1 MTDAKIDINQASEE
15 TLAALPG
22 VGRSKAQRIIQYRE
36 TTRPFTDIMELAA
49 VRGISERMVRRF
61 ADLITVE
68 ATIPAEAQ
76 LVALPQEEADV
87 AKHAE
92 VDEAATT
99 ADPDADTGPLPLIP
113 AIADEEAAAETP
125 LMAAVRQEAEAEEVD
140 EPAVVEASAVAE
152 AEEID
157 EVETA
162 VFTESDTADEDTA
175 PLPDAPVRER
185 PTPSPAAAAAAANQ
199 EAAQRRGRRAA
210 LFGAIGGA
218 IGGVLLTLLVL
229 YLINGSLNYAQ
240 ANAALR
246 QELIYTQ
253 ATQEALA
260 GELTALTSAVDTD
273 LGTVNERLDTADSRL
288 DQTDT
293 AVNNLDSGLSQA
305 QTDIN
310 SLYDTSEALDER
322 LTGVAAAADTFNTF
336 LNGLRDLLF
345 DLQGPPAPVT
355 PTATLTP
362 TLPLTPTLTPTVTPT
377 PIVTPTVDPDSEE
390 NDEVE
395 ADEDEEEEELVA
407 PTPTPTPVPTRTP
420 RPTATPI
427 GSQSDG

>member
-1 MTDAKIDINQASEE
+1 LI
-15 TLAALPG
+15 G
-22 VGRSKAQRIIQYRE
+22 VGSFLNDQTGRHV
-36 TTRPFTDIMELAA
+36 D
-49 VRGISERMVRRF
+49 
-61 ADLITVE
+61 DLITVE

-76 LVALPQEEADV
+76 LIALPEEEVGAVKDD
-87 AKHAE
+87 K

-113 AIADEEAAAETP
+113 TIADEEADTETP
-125 LMAAVRQEAEAEEVD
+125 LMAAVPEEAEPEEVD
-140 EPAVVEASAVAE
+140 EPAVVE

-162 VFTESDTADEDTA
+162 VFAGSDTVDEDTA
-175 PLPDAPVRER
+175 PLPDAPTRER
-185 PTPSPAAAAAAANQ
+185 QTPSPAPAAAAANH

-229 YLINGSLNYAQ
+229 FLINGSLNYAQ

-246 QELIYTQ
+246 QELVNTQ
-253 ATQEALA
+253 ATQEAMA

-293 AVNNLDSGLSQA
+293 AVGNLDSSLSQT
-305 QTDIN
+305 QTDITT
-310 SLYDTSEALDER
+310 LYDTSEALDER

-336 LNGLRDLLF
+336 LNGLRDLLL
-345 DLQGPPAPVT
+345 DLQGPPPPVT
-355 PTATLTP
+355 PTVTLTP
-362 TLPLTPTLTPTVTPT
+362 TLPLTPTVTPTVTPT
-377 PIVTPTVDPDSEE
+377 PT
-390 NDEVE
+390 VE
-395 ADEDEEEEELVA
+395 ADSDGEETDEADVDEENGEEELVTS
-407 PTPTPTPVPTRTP
+407 TPTATIIPTRTP
-420 RPTATPI
+420 RPTATPL
-427 GSQSDG
+427 GGESDG